1 MSFQTKSKTFKKS
14 SSKSSYMNERTPWY
28 KVAPLTLAV
37 TLTLWLGTELNYSTK
52 SREEE
57 CARDNCNCAQIYE
70 RPNNKSKLDRE
81 KDKSP
86 SNKLLIPVQTS
97 F

>member
-1 MSFQTKSKTFKKS
+1 
-14 SSKSSYMNERTPWY
+14 MNERTSWY
-28 KVAPLTLAV
+28 KVAPLTLAM
-37 TLTLWLGTELNYSTK
+37 TLTLWLGRVDYSTK

-57 CARDNCNCAQIYE
+57 CVRDNCNCTQIYE